1 MYPTSGYTY
10 PEPKVC
16 IRCGGPNDCALYS
29 LCDTCRSGDE
39 LAEYFKED
47 AIHDAHLYQEELDHE
62 WELLRDERKMLED
75 ADEDRREDKAHAEL
89 ISYCREGY

>member
-29 LCDTCRSGDE
+29 LCQICRDGDA
-39 LAEYFKED
+39 LAAFFLD
-47 AIHDAHLYQEELDHE
+47 EE
-62 WELLRDERKMLED
+62 
-75 ADEDRREDKAHAEL
+75 EDRRASKDLADT
-89 ISYCREGY
+89 ISYCREGW